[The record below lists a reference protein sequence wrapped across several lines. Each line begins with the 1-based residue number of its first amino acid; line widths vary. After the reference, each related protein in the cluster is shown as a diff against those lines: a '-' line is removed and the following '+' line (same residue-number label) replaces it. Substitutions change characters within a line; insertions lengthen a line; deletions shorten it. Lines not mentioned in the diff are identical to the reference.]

1 MITERQAAAFWRLLA
16 AAARHQAVPDREA
29 YRRRILREELGIE
42 HMSQIGRTRDYDR
55 VMHRLALEAEDWD
68 ALAHYGV
75 AGDRRMAELVADCAT
90 QVLELFD
97 AEDSSNTYPTFDRSL
112 NYISGILRQS
122 GMSPVR
128 IEGNDYW
135 LDLSP
140 DDLRILL
147 QILDTHRRRL
157 LHRLGWTGSMA
168 YAHGRRWI
176 RTTAGALDCNDPA
189 LPRNAFRIRLAA

>member
-16 AAARHQAVPDREA
+16 AAARNQSVPDREA
-29 YRRRILREELGIE
+29 YRKRLLREELGVE
-42 HMSQIGRTRDYDR
+42 HMSQIGRTTDYDR
-55 VMHRLALEAEDWD
+55 IMHRLALEAEDWT

-75 AGDRRMAELVADCAT
+75 AGDRRMAALVADCAT
-90 QVLELFD
+90 QVLQLCCSD
-97 AEDSSNTYPTFDRSL
+97 LTVP
-112 NYISGILRQS
+112 SGIGYVNGILAQARL
-122 GMSPVR
+122 SPVR
-128 IEGNDYW
+128 VVDADDYW

-157 LHRLGWTGSMA
+157 LKRLGWTGSMA

-176 RTTAGALDCNDPA
+176 RTTTGTLDCTDPA

>member
-1 MITERQAAAFWRLLA
+1 MITERQFAAFWRLFGE
-16 AAARHQAVPDREA
+16 AARHQAVPDREA
-29 YRRRILREELGIE
+29 YRKRILREELGVE
-42 HMSQIGRTRDYDR
+42 HMSQIGRTTDYDR

-90 QVLELFD
+90 QVLQLCCSD
-97 AEDSSNTYPTFDRSL
+97 LTVP
-112 NYISGILRQS
+112 SGIGYVNGILSQARL
-122 GMSPVR
+122 SPVR
-128 IEGNDYW
+128 VVDADDYW

-157 LHRLGWTGSMA
+157 LKRLGWTGSMA

-176 RTTAGALDCNDPA
+176 RTTTGTLDCTDPA

>member
-16 AAARHQAVPDREA
+16 AAARHQSVPDREA
-29 YRRRILREELGIE
+29 YRRRILREELGVE
-42 HMSQIGRTRDYDR
+42 HMSQIGRTTDYDR

-90 QVLELFD
+90 QVLQLCCSD
-97 AEDSSNTYPTFDRSL
+97 LTVP
-112 NYISGILRQS
+112 SGIGYVNGILAQARL
-122 GMSPVR
+122 SPVR
-128 IEGNDYW
+128 VVDADDYW

-157 LHRLGWTGSMA
+157 LKRLGWTGTMA

>member
-1 MITERQAAAFWRLLA
+1 MITERQAAAFWRLLG

-29 YRRRILREELGIE
+29 YRKRLLREELGVE
-42 HMSQIGRTRDYDR
+42 HMSQIGRTTDYDR

-90 QVLELFD
+90 QVLQLSCAD
-97 AEDSSNTYPTFDRSL
+97 LTVA
-112 NYISGILRQS
+112 SGIGYVNGILSQARL
-122 GMSPVR
+122 SPVR
-128 IEGNDYW
+128 VVDADDYW

-157 LHRLGWTGSMA
+157 LKRLGWTGSMA